1 MSKRFKQLF
10 SPIRIG
16 NVTVANRIVFPAHLT
31 DLAEHNLPSERQAY
45 YYAER
50 AKGGCG
56 LVITEEQSVHPTDR
70 AYEKLIDAFNEEVVP
85 RYRLI
90 TSMVHQYGT
99 RICMGSV
106 SGSRSP
112 FQGSTERDGQNR
124 YLSSD

>member
-10 SPIRIG
+10 SSIKIG
-16 NVTVANRIVFPAHLT
+16 DVTVPNRIVFTSHLT
-31 DLAEHNLPSERQAY
+31 DLAEENLPSERQAY

-56 LVITEEQSVHPTDR
+56 LIITEEEPVHPTDR
-70 AYEKLIDAFNEEVVP
+70 AYEKLIDAFKEEVVP

-99 RICMGSV
+99 RIFAQINHNGL
-106 SGSRSP
+106 
-112 FQGSTERDGQNR
+112 QGSSMPPHPDPSRA
-124 YLSSD
+124 